1 MHHQEKNRDQ
11 QGKNALIIFQQ
22 ILSTNSLNTGKCIE
36 INLENLYT
44 VDIGRGSKD
53 LQGLRD
59 KKMRSKIPLVWN
71 HLTWISF

>member
-1 MHHQEKNRDQ
+1 MTISTIHHQEKNHDQ

-36 INLENLYT
+36 INQENLYT

-53 LQGLRD
+53 LQELRD
-59 KKMRSKIPLVWN
+59 KKMRSKIPLV
-71 HLTWISF
+71 

>member
-59 KKMRSKIPLVWN
+59 KKMRSKIPLV
-71 HLTWISF
+71 